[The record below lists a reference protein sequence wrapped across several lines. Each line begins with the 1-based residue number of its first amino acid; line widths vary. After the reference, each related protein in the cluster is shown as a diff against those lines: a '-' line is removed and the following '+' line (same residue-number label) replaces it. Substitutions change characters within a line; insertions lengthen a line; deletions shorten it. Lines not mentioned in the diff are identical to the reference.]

1 MNGPKHTC
9 SSVNQCGDTMAS
21 NNWVAKRV
29 VEFLKE
35 DSTLGPTDL
44 QRKLKNKY
52 ALKVPYSKVFRG
64 KEKALEMIFGKCD
77 DSYDLLPT
85 YRAEL
90 LKSAPGSIVELD
102 TENHQGDVCFRR
114 FFVALKPCID
124 GFLQGCR
131 TYIAIDA
138 TRRSRGQLATAGSVD
153 RNNCLFPVAYG
164 LIETESTKS

>member
-1 MNGPKHTC
+1 MIFCYTVILIRCLFPLQVKTNGPKHTC
-9 SSVNQCGDTMAS
+9 SSVNQYGDTMTS
-21 NNWVAKRV
+21 NNWVAERV

-35 DSTLGPTDL
+35 DSIVGPTEL

-52 ALKVPYSKVFRG
+52 ALKVSYNKVFRG
-64 KEKALEMIFGKCD
+64 KEKVLEMIFGKWD

-102 TENHQGDVCFRR
+102 TENHQEDVCFRR

-131 TYIAIDA
+131 PYIAIDA
-138 TRRSRGQLATAGSVD
+138 SHLTERSRG
-153 RNNCLFPVAYG
+153 
-164 LIETESTKS
+164 

>member
-1 MNGPKHTC
+1 MIFCYTVILIRCLFPLQVKTNGPKHTC

-21 NNWVAKRV
+21 SNWVAERV

-35 DSTLGPTDL
+35 DSTMGPTEL
-44 QRKLKNKY
+44 QGKLKNKY
-52 ALKVPYSKVFRG
+52 ALEVPYSKVFRG

-102 TENHQGDVCFRR
+102 TENHQGDVYFRR

-131 TYIAIDA
+131 PYIAIDA
-138 TRRSRGQLATAGSVD
+138 SHLTERSRG
-153 RNNCLFPVAYG
+153 
-164 LIETESTKS
+164 